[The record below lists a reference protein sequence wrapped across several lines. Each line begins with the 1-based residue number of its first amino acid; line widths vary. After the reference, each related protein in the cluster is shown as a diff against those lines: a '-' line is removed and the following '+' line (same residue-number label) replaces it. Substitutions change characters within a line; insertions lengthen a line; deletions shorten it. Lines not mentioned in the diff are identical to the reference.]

1 MKPIGA
7 AITARLAGRGY
18 SRMARLLV
26 RVGVAGG
33 LVFGAVVVAGNPG
46 GAAVSAACYYS
57 YGCGG
62 GGSLTYFGLGDSYS
76 SGESNAHYIAGS
88 VLDRNSAADHCD
100 RSSVSYPEILAGG
113 QLAAITGA
121 STNVQFIAC
130 SGATTTQMTTS
141 GSNNEGSQVAQIVQ
155 IEKILGLPP
164 DLMTL
169 TGGGDD
175 AGFSKVIDHCIVDEL
190 KFDYA
195 YTFHLPRPN
204 DCANDVKFTT
214 ETTNAIAALEPVLQ
228 QNYAALA
235 EAGGPQTSV
244 LVADYPQIFA
254 SSVAAQTCSEL
265 AYLLSPDDQSQMN
278 LWGAILNREV
288 AQAARADGL
297 NFVDVAPTFK
307 GHAVCDSKGAWIRT
321 FSQKN
326 GVRLPFTKGFGS
338 ASFHPNPAGQ
348 QGYATAFESYLR
360 NYKAHRLPLTP
371 AGLPADTGSFG
382 SFSSNSIELNS
393 FDTPLSPTLLTSSP
407 DTATLTSDLLTVTPS
422 DPTICAE
429 QFNGGES
436 VNVTGGGY
444 APEATVT
451 LTIMDGTP
459 WAVTDTVVADD
470 SGQINTTLQLP
481 AGLAGVSPP
490 GVAPTGYMEA
500 DGAGASSTTESNVA
514 LFQVGD
520 PASGCTETPLTPATA
535 TVLLSGSDGGFLPT
549 AGAAFAISGPGLPT
563 VGSGTPAPGTY
574 AELDVAADESTV
586 CPASEPAGVICSD
599 GTLEGLTTGAT
610 YTASEVVT
618 PAGYQSAPAQDFTA
632 PTDGS
637 TATVE
642 FTNAVLID
650 NYSTGSGGQDC
661 VLCVLAPSGAGAVS
675 VSGTAKIVW
684 SGPATVDSTSSA
696 ATTASGSATLSGD
709 SFYAAGQVKLSGTAT
724 LTAPG
729 GQLTGTAVDPFS
741 WFTLPTVAGPATNL
755 SVSGSTTAT
764 ASPGVYSHIS
774 LSGSASLSLAPGT
787 YVVTQGVTLS
797 GSAKLTG
804 SGVTIYLAC
813 TAYPTPCA
821 NQAGAGLSVSQT
833 ASVNISYG
841 AVGPS
846 SGFAILADPTNR
858 ATISTTGSGSV
869 NLSGTLEAPNAT
881 LALSGSSLIVD
892 GNGEVVIGK
901 LSASGTG
908 VTITAE
914 GDQVPNPDLN

>member
-1 MKPIGA
+1 
-7 AITARLAGRGY
+7 
-18 SRMARLLV
+18 
-26 RVGVAGG
+26 
-33 LVFGAVVVAGNPG
+33 
-46 GAAVSAACYYS
+46 
-57 YGCGG
+57 
-62 GGSLTYFGLGDSYS
+62 
-76 SGESNAHYIAGS
+76 
-88 VLDRNSAADHCD
+88 
-100 RSSVSYPEILAGG
+100 VSYPEILAGG

-121 STNVQFIAC
+121 STNLQFIAC
-130 SGATTTQMTTS
+130 SGAKTTQMVDPDALHTFH
-141 GSNNEGSQVAQIVQ
+141 NEESQLLEEGQLQSA
-155 IEKILGLPP
+155 LGRAP

-175 AGFSKVIDHCIVDEL
+175 ARFTPVVLHCITARL
-190 KFDYA
+190 KNEA
-195 YTFHLPRPN
+195 LGTPT
-204 DCANDVKFTT
+204 CANDVKYTT
-214 ETTNAIAALEPVLQ
+214 ETTNAIDALEPVFQ
-228 QNYAALA
+228 QNYATLA
-235 EAGGPQTSV
+235 EAAGPQTSV
-244 LVADYPQIFA
+244 LVGDYPQIFP
-254 SSVAAQTCSEL
+254 SSAAAQNCSEL
-265 AYLLSPDDQSQMN
+265 SPVLGRDDQSQLN

-297 NFVDVAPTFK
+297 NFVDVVPTFK

-321 FSQKN
+321 VSQKN
-326 GVRLPFTKGFGS
+326 GFKIPFTKGFAS

-348 QGYATAFESYLR
+348 QGYATAFESYIR
-360 NYKAHRLPLTP
+360 NYRAKGLPRTA

-382 SFSSNSIELNS
+382 SFNSGGIALNS
-393 FDTPLSPTLLTSSP
+393 FESPLSATPLSSSP
-407 DTATLTSDLLTVTPS
+407 DTATLTSDLLTLTPS
-422 DPTICAE
+422 DPAVCSE

-436 VNVTGGGY
+436 VTVTGGGY
-444 APEATVT
+444 APGATVT
-451 LTIMDGTP
+451 LTIMGDTSS
-459 WAVTDTVVADD
+459 AVTDSLVADD
-470 SGQINTTLQLP
+470 LGQINTTLQLP
-481 AGLAGVSPP
+481 AGLAGLTVP
-490 GVAPTGYMEA
+490 GVAPAGYMEA
-500 DGAGASSTTESNVA
+500 DGAGASSTTESDAA

-520 PASGCTETPLTPATA
+520 PATGCTETPLTPATA
-535 TVLLSGSDGGFLPT
+535 TVLLSGSDGGFLST

-586 CPASEPAGVICSD
+586 CPATEPSGVTCSD
-599 GTLEGLTTGAT
+599 GTLEGLTPGAT
-610 YTASEVVT
+610 YAASEVVT

-650 NYSTGSGGQDC
+650 NYSTGSGAQNC
-661 VLCVLAPSGAGAVS
+661 VLCVLAPTGAGVVSASGA
-675 VSGTAKIVW
+675 AKIVW
-684 SGPATVDSTSSA
+684 SGPATVDSNSSS
-696 ATTASGSATLSGD
+696 ATTASGSAALSGD

-729 GQLTGTAVDPFS
+729 GQLTGSTVDPFS

-755 SVSGSTTAT
+755 SVSGSTAAT

-774 LSGSASLSLAPGT
+774 LSGSSSLSLAPGT

-813 TAYPTPCA
+813 SAYPTPCA

-833 ASVNISYG
+833 ASVDISYG

-846 SGFAILADPTNR
+846 SGFALLADPTNR
-858 ATISTTGSGSV
+858 AAISTTGSGAL
-869 NLSGTLEAPNAT
+869 NLSGTLEAPSAT
-881 LALSGSSLIVD
+881 LALSGSSSIVA

-908 VTITAE
+908 ATITVE